1 MVVDRLGCRR
11 VADTLLQQ
19 GSLQMMVQGAL
30 LIPENVGGHP
40 LSRRREQSTAAEL
53 IAQRWQ

>member
-1 MVVDRLGCRR
+1 MAVDRLGCRR

-19 GSLQMMVQGAL
+19 RGLQMTGQGAL
-30 LIPENVGGHP
+30 LIPENVGGRP
-40 LSRRREQSTAAEL
+40 LSRRGEQSTAAEL